1 MPALKLHYRH
11 NHRYEPHYTNHGD
24 VERVASEVRK
34 QLGLSDRRALTI
46 ADIAAINE
54 LNVNGVAY
62 DVWLDLEHQVHDEQ
76 KNPVFGVFEF
86 TPIHSVD
93 AVSVCVSPAGSGMSE
108 ELCLSTLAHEM
119 GHAIFD
125 GPALVS
131 HHQNQ
136 PLASLMHF
144 LKII

>member
-24 VERVASEVRK
+24 IERVATEVRK

-46 ADIAAINE
+46 ADIAAIQE

-93 AVSVCVSPAGSGMSE
+93 AVSVSRRPAVASRR
-108 ELCLSTLAHEM
+108 
-119 GHAIFD
+119 
-125 GPALVS
+125 
-131 HHQNQ
+131 
-136 PLASLMHF
+136 PLLRPSA
-144 LKII
+144 